1 MSNIREQLDQ
11 QARQYGAQV
20 LDVRIKR
27 ADLPQGTPLQAAFT
41 RMQSDRAEEAGT
53 IRAGGQRDAQIIR
66 AEAEANAA
74 KIYADAFNK
83 DPEFYDFYRAMQS
96 YRQTFQTGNGESSII
111 MDGGNDYLR
120 QFRGGR

>member
-1 MSNIREQLDQ
+1 MSFGRLMRSVPSRRRDVDQ
-11 QARQYGAQV
+11 GGVAVEVPHARV
-20 LDVRIKR
+20 
-27 ADLPQGTPLQAAFT
+27 DLC
-41 RMQSDRAEEAGT
+41 
-53 IRAGGQRDAQIIR
+53 QRDAQIIR

-96 YRQTFQTGNGESSII
+96 YRQTFQTGNGSSQII